1 MKLEHNIPGE
11 GISLNAIIVPLSQLF
26 LFPCF
31 LHNRIFFS
39 FAAAIVDVTDI
50 FMEISIFG
58 L

>member
-1 MKLEHNIPGE
+1 MKLEHNISGE
-11 GISLNAIIVPLSQLF
+11 GISLNAIMVPLSLLF
-26 LFPCF
+26 TFPRL

-39 FAAAIVDVTDI
+39 FATAIVDVTDI